1 MNIVL
6 RGTPPDGAKGGI
18 RIAQRELCDPWE
30 PMETRRSGYF
40 LVVKTSLPHESK
52 KTEKGSLHPPMR
64 KRSSKQNKNGGL
76 GGESCAWRKGQVT
89 SRNSTPSISTC
100 LPSLVTVLAFDSEA
114 LLLPDTLAVPLP
126 SWSTSISSGAGHGA
140 FCFLL
145 LGHHDAQTCPLQT
158 YPALCETRH
167 DMLNYKRWKRP
178 RYLGALFL
186 RWNGGVACRV
196 LGSHCVGTLAIFV

>member
-1 MNIVL
+1 MTTIARPPWRPNVASRHDNHSLGDVDSQFAFRVVL

-76 GGESCAWRKGQVT
+76 GGESCAWRKGQVI
-89 SRNSTPSISTC
+89 SRNSNITHPFPRTPIKRFNRCLSFRRSI
-100 LPSLVTVLAFDSEA
+100 LQ
-114 LLLPDTLAVPLP
+114 
-126 SWSTSISSGAGHGA
+126 
-140 FCFLL
+140 
-145 LGHHDAQTCPLQT
+145 DA
-158 YPALCETRH
+158 
-167 DMLNYKRWKRP
+167 D
-178 RYLGALFL
+178 
-186 RWNGGVACRV
+186 
-196 LGSHCVGTLAIFV
+196 